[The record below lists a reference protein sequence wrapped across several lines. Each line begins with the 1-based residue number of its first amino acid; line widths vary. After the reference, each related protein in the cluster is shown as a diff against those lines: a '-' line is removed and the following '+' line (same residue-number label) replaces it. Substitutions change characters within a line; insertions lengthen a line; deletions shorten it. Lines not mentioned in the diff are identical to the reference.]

1 MPSETL
7 DARIGVTQEIDA
19 EASDTTAE
27 ARAPWLLA
35 AKVTPP
41 EPPAGYLHRPGLFR
55 QLESAAD
62 RRVSVLRAPGGFG
75 KTTTLAEIAR
85 RAKKQGVLVAW
96 LTVDEDDAPG
106 LFGAHLAYAFEHAG
120 LDLAIRTNEEAWAAT
135 PLTHQVGTLVRA
147 IEAHAARCLLILD
160 ELERLPARSVELLE
174 RLLRR
179 GPRRLHFVLAFRT
192 NPGLD
197 LASIV
202 LEGSAVVV
210 TTEQFRFSKPEI
222 GRFFGGELT
231 RRELTDVFDRT
242 AGWPVAVRI
251 DRTRR
256 IAGAADD
263 VERRR
268 ALTRNF
274 LDTRLL
280 RGLSDRDHALLL
292 DLSVFDW
299 IDTELV
305 DEVLQSTDTRLRVEA
320 IPELDGLLAPVGR
333 KGTLWRLHP
342 LVREHCVRLLA
353 RQDPA
358 RRKHLHR
365 GIAKALARRDH
376 LVPAWRHAAE
386 TGDRQF
392 LGEMMER
399 VGVFRMWLREGLTC
413 LAAADRFLTPVLLEE
428 FPRLALIRCVARHIG
443 LEFDEARDLFRTTGP
458 RLDNQ
463 ARSLGETDRAA
474 LLIDRLFTE
483 VTLAAAHSRSA
494 SDDLTATVGSHLHGS
509 ETTEPA
515 PLLRYG
521 LHISRC
527 VSGYQ
532 AARFDSCRQH
542 GLEVLSHL
550 APRGFRHGEAFVN
563 VYLGLAAMAQG
574 NVEEASNRYAAARRL
589 TKAFFASDAA
599 LATIIDALVIELDL
613 ERDREKAIEQRTVSG
628 LTARR
633 GAWLDVHEAA
643 IGVAAELTFRRHGP
657 EVGIDFLAAESAK
670 AKATGL
676 PSIMRYVSALLSCS
690 LVEAGLSGRA
700 EQVWHEER
708 LPTDVAELLDLDGQ
722 SWREMEM
729 LCCARVQ
736 LLAEQGNRAAARELA
751 RRLRGIASEC
761 SLTRTLMR
769 ALALLITID
778 ARTDRA
784 IEPLVEFLRMTRNTD
799 YLRPLARQRD
809 TSRDLL
815 TRLLDQNPDP
825 EIHETAASVLAH
837 LDGPPPPSVPVFSP
851 REQAVLAALG
861 EGLRNR
867 EIADRLGVTED
878 RHHLKNIYRKTG
890 TTDRRDAVRR
900 ATSMG
905 SRL

>member
-1 MPSETL
+1 M
-7 DARIGVTQEIDA
+7 
-19 EASDTTAE
+19 
-27 ARAPWLLA
+27 
-35 AKVTPP
+35 
-41 EPPAGYLHRPGLFR
+41 
-55 QLESAAD
+55 D
-62 RRVSVLRAPGGFG
+62 R
-75 KTTTLAEIAR
+75 
-85 RAKKQGVLVAW
+85 
-96 LTVDEDDAPG
+96 
-106 LFGAHLAYAFEHAG
+106 
-120 LDLAIRTNEEAWAAT
+120 N

-160 ELERLPARSVELLE
+160 ELERLPAGSVELLE

-179 GPRRLHFVLAFRT
+179 GPRRLHFVLSFRT

-210 TTEQFRFSKPEI
+210 TTEQFRFSRSEI
-222 GRFFGGELT
+222 NRFFGGELT
-231 RRELTDVFDRT
+231 RRELTDVSDRT

-251 DRTRR
+251 DRSWR
-256 IAGAADD
+256 IAGTADA
-263 VERRR
+263 VERRK

-280 RGLSDRDHALLL
+280 RGLSDRDRALLL

-305 DEVLQSTDTRLRVEA
+305 DEVLESTDTRLRVEA
-320 IPELDGLLAPVGR
+320 IRALDGLLTPVGR
-333 KGTLWRLHP
+333 KETLWRLHP

-353 RQDPA
+353 RQDPV

-365 GIAKALARRDH
+365 GIAKALAQRGH
-376 LVPAWRHAAE
+376 LIPAWRHAAE
-386 TGDRQF
+386 TGDRRF

-413 LAAADRFLTPVLLEE
+413 LAAADRFLTPVLQEE

-443 LEFDEARDLFRTTGP
+443 LEFDEARELFRTTGP
-458 RLDNQ
+458 RLDDQ

-483 VTLAAAHSRSA
+483 VTLAATHSRSA
-494 SDDLTATVGSHLHGS
+494 SDHLAATVGSHVHGS
-509 ETTEPA
+509 ETTELA
-515 PLLRYG
+515 PLVRCG

-527 VSGYQ
+527 ISGYH

-550 APRGFRHGEAFVN
+550 APRGFPHGEAFVN

-574 NVEEASNRYAAARRL
+574 SVEEAGNRYAAARRL
-589 TKAFFASDAA
+589 MKAFFASDPA

-613 ERDREKAIEQRTVSG
+613 ERDREKAIEQRTVSE

-643 IGVAAELTFRRHGP
+643 IGVSAELTFRGHGP
-657 EVGIDFLAAESAK
+657 EVGIEFLAAESAK

-676 PSIMRYVSALLSCS
+676 AAIIRFVSALFASS

-700 EQVWHEER
+700 EQVWREEQ
-708 LPTDVAELLDLDGQ
+708 LPTDVAELLDLEGQ

-729 LCCARVQ
+729 LCCARIR
-736 LLAEQGNRAAARELA
+736 LLAEQGNLGAARDLA
-751 RRLRGIASEC
+751 RRLRGIASERG
-761 SLTRTLMR
+761 LTRTLMR
-769 ALALLITID
+769 ALALSMTID

-784 IEPLVEFLRMTRNTD
+784 IEPLVEFLRLARNTD

-815 TRLLDQNPDP
+815 TRLLDKKSDQD
-825 EIHETAASVLAH
+825 IRETAASVLAH
-837 LDGPPPPSVPVFSP
+837 LDGPSPVSVPAFSP
-851 REQAVLAALG
+851 REQVVLAALR

-867 EIADRLGVTED
+867 EIADRLGISED
-878 RHHLKNIYRKTG
+878 GVRHHLKNIYRKTG
-890 TTDRRDAVRR
+890 TTDRHDAVLR
-900 ATSMG
+900 AKSMNTQ
-905 SRL
+905 R